1 MDRTPLNFA
10 FSSCPNDTFAFHA
23 LVHRLVP
30 GPQVVPHIDD
40 VEALNARAERGD
52 AEVTKISIAAYRR
65 IRDRYA
71 LLRAGG
77 AAGFGVGPIVVARS
91 TRTVGGRVAI
101 PGERTTAALLLTLL
115 GRFDTVPMRFDQIE
129 QAVLNGDVDCGVL
142 IHEGRFT
149 YQAKGLTL
157 LEDLGRVW
165 EQRMKCPLPL
175 AAIAIR
181 RDLVAAHGAEIDEA
195 LRASVE
201 YAFAHPEASH
211 AYVARLAQEMDPA
224 VVRQHID
231 LYVNDYTV
239 ALDERAV
246 LKLLE
251 WAEGSISGS
260 NTLPVFV

>member
-1 MDRTPLNFA
+1 MDRAPLNFA

-23 LVHRLVP
+23 IVHGLVP
-30 GPQVVPHIDD
+30 GPRVIPHIDD

-52 AEVTKISIAAYRR
+52 AEVTKISIAAYGR

-77 AAGFGVGPIVVARS
+77 AAGFGVGPIVVARD
-91 TRTVGGRVAI
+91 RREVCGRVAI

-115 GRFDTVPMRFDQIE
+115 GRFETVPMRFDRIE
-129 QAVLNGDVDCGVL
+129 QAVLDGDVDCGVL

-157 LEDLGRVW
+157 LEDLGSVW

-181 RDLVAAHGAEIDEA
+181 RDLAPTHGAKIDQA
-195 LRASVE
+195 LRASVQ
-201 YAFAHPEASH
+201 YAFAHPDASRE
-211 AYVARLAQEMDPA
+211 YVAEHAQEMDPA
-224 VVRQHID
+224 VAARHIE

-239 ALDERAV
+239 ALDEHAV
-246 LKLLE
+246 LKLLD
-251 WAEGSISGS
+251 WSDSTRGPTI
-260 NTLPVFV
+260 LPVFI